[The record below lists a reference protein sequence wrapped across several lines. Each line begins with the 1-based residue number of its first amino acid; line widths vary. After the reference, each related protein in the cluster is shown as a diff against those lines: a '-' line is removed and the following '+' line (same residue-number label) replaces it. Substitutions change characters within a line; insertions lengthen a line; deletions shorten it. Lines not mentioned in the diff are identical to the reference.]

1 MPETPV
7 ALVGLFLF
15 ITIGLWYAFR
25 ISLMRG
31 IYMDGTVKPSKGLL
45 MSFVIGIWLA
55 GVAMMANQGVLQD
68 FSSIPPMIL
77 VVLVMSLIMT
87 FTIAFSRIGLLVIN
101 GAGIVW
107 LVAFQGFRVLVE
119 VFLHQMYGEGIVPEQ
134 MTFSGLNFD
143 IFAGLSAM
151 LMGYQISKKRVG
163 PKAVLIWNIL
173 GLALLINIVVI
184 AILSMPLPFRVFDNE
199 PANTF
204 VTYVPYVWL
213 PTFHV
218 QAALFGHLLVFRA
231 LKRGLVP
238 APENA

>member
-1 MPETPV
+1 MPEVPV

-25 ISLMRG
+25 IALMRG

-45 MSFVIGIWLA
+45 MSFVIGLWLA
-55 GVAMMANQGVLQD
+55 GVAMMANQGALQD
-68 FSSIPPMIL
+68 FSGTPPLIL
-77 VVLVMSLIMT
+77 VILLMSLIMT
-87 FTIAFSRIGLLVIN
+87 FTIAFSRIGLLIIE

-119 VFLHQMYGEGIVPEQ
+119 VFLHQMYSEGIVPEQ
-134 MTFSGLNFD
+134 MTYSGLNFD
-143 IFAGLSAM
+143 ILAGLSAM
-151 LMGYQISKKRVG
+151 MMGYQLSKKKVG
-163 PKAVLIWNIL
+163 PKAVFIWNVL

-184 AILSMPLPFRVFDNE
+184 AILSMPLPIRMFDDE

-204 VTYVPYVWL
+204 VAYVPYVWL

-231 LKRGLVP
+231 LKRGMVKP
-238 APENA
+238 AEDA